1 MDGILSFLTDPKVV
15 LIAFTLFLVGYII
28 FIDLEGG
35 FSQQFLQFGPSQGTF
50 LAIKMDSWSKVG
62 ALYAV
67 GFLTALMTNYYQW
80 TMANNMHSFVYNRA
94 IKKVPYSRFWV
105 YLNFLL
111 EPFFYQ
117 ILLVI
122 QFFTTLTMQLQFI
135 LPQFLGGLL
144 SEIPFTLQRLGEKT
158 YASM

>member
-1 MDGILSFLTDPKVV
+1 MSILSALLDPKIVLVV
-15 LIAFTLFLVGYII
+15 FTLFLVGYIV

-50 LAIKMDSWSKVG
+50 LAIKMDTWAKVG
-62 ALYAV
+62 TLYAV
-67 GFLTALMTNYYQW
+67 GFLAALLTNYYKW
-80 TMANNMHSFVYNRA
+80 TMANNIHTFVYNRA

-105 YLNFLL
+105 YIINLMEPLLN
-111 EPFFYQ
+111 Q
-117 ILLVI
+117 ILTII

-135 LPQFLGGLL
+135 LPQFLGALL
-144 SEIPFTLQRLGEKT
+144 SEIPFTIHILGGKT

>member
-1 MDGILSFLTDPKVV
+1 MDPKVV
-15 LIAFTLFLVGYII
+15 LVLFTLFLVGYIV
-28 FIDLEGG
+28 FVDLEGG
-35 FSQQFLQFGPSQGTF
+35 FTQQFLQFGPGQGTF

-67 GFLTALMTNYYQW
+67 GFFTSLMTTYYQW
-80 TMANNMHSFVYNRA
+80 VMGNNMHQFVYNRA

-105 YLNFLL
+105 YLTNIL

-117 ILLVI
+117 ILSIV

-135 LPQFLGGLL
+135 LPQFLGSLVADL
-144 SEIPFTLQRLGEKT
+144 PFTLKRLGEKT
-158 YASM
+158 YASA